1 VYSDPDSWM
10 RFTYNLLINVKF
22 TDLSFVDAM
31 FIDIND

>member
-1 VYSDPDSWM
+1 VFSDPDFWM
-10 RFTYNLLINVKF
+10 CFTDNLLINVKF